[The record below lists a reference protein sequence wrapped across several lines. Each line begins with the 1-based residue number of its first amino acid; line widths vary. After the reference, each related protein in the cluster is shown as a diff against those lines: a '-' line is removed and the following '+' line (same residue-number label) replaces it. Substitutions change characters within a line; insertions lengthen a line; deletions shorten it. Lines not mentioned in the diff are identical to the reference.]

1 MLSLLVMIPFIHSV
15 IALVTHSHMTKRQVR
30 FNPRLTYEL
39 VSISWLF
46 IVLTG
51 AYFRADHALINTILL
66 VFVFWFIRTKQHKIM
81 WGGIKEFVT
90 WAAKFKAVFG
100 CFILCSIPRIA
111 DAIRVLI

>member
-15 IALVTHSHMTKRQVR
+15 IALVTHSHMSKRQVR

-39 VSISWLF
+39 VSVSWLF

-51 AYFRADHALINTILL
+51 AYFRADNALINTILL
-66 VFVFWFIRTKQHKIM
+66 VFVFWFFRTKQYKVM
-81 WGGIKEFVT
+81 WVGIKEFAT

-111 DAIRVLI
+111 DAIRVFV